1 MDVLD
6 CLERVKRNLS
16 YIRDSPENARDEP
29 ASPVIRVAAHA
40 GLLMSEKYLS
50 LTSEE
55 SEVYRIAI
63 GTRGIWI
70 PTSY

>member
-6 CLERVKRNLS
+6 CLEGVKVDLT
-16 YIRDSPENARDEP
+16 YIRDSPANLRDEP

-40 GLLMSEKYLS
+40 GLIMTEKYLS

-63 GTRGIWI
+63 GTLIRSIC
-70 PTSY
+70 TS